1 MKNILVAILLAG
13 AILSQNVEVTKDVAQ
28 QKVITIENVYYQT
41 ESGEKVT
48 ALPEDECYATVVQT
62 SDGKTYYAGELD
74 LITECSLKKGQV
86 IKNIKTNECG
96 DLVDVEVVK

>member
-13 AILSQNVEVTKDVAQ
+13 TILNQDITVTKNIAQ
-28 QKVITIENVYYQT
+28 QKTITIENVYYQT
-41 ESGEKVT
+41 ESGEKT
-48 ALPEDECYATVVQT
+48 TTLPKDDCYATVVKI

-86 IKNIKTNECG
+86 IKTIKTNEGG
-96 DLVDVEVVK
+96 DLTDIETVK

>member
-13 AILSQNVEVTKDVAQ
+13 TILSQNVEITKDVAQ
-28 QKVITIENVYYQT
+28 QKVITIDNIYYQT
-41 ESGEKVT
+41 ESGEKIT
-48 ALPEDECYATVVQT
+48 TLPENECYATVLQT

-96 DLVDVEVVK
+96 DLVNVEVVK